1 MYSIHSTWVQQVA
14 TPSQLSSDEDE
25 YFVFM
30 LVNAYILLV
39 ETLHEVRKQ
48 KIKEKE
54 LRIENIAPFGG
65 SFIKCLIDPRP
76 PMSLQVAS
84 CRTHQTAKKIRKIE
98 DITRRQYEHIKRVKT
113 FALLT
118 QFAMPFGS
126 QLQHQDPDAL
136 HSHPRMIGYRLPWFW
151 YLSGQQQAINSYQEQ
166 QQPAAQ
172 AKSRKQQASDP
183 IT

>member
-1 MYSIHSTWVQQVA
+1 MTYNIE
-14 TPSQLSSDEDE
+14 L
-25 YFVFM
+25 
-30 LVNAYILLV
+30 
-39 ETLHEVRKQ
+39 RQ

-84 CRTHQTAKKIRKIE
+84 CRTHQKSK
-98 DITRRQYEHIKRVKT
+98 DFC
-113 FALLT
+113 FAHPICNAIWLPIAAPGPGRPSLSPT
-118 QFAMPFGS
+118 DDWLPAVPLADAMV
-126 QLQHQDPDAL
+126 
-136 HSHPRMIGYRLPWFW
+136 W

-172 AKSRKQQASDP
+172 AKGRKQQASDP

>member
-1 MYSIHSTWVQQVA
+1 MTYNIE
-14 TPSQLSSDEDE
+14 L
-25 YFVFM
+25 
-30 LVNAYILLV
+30 
-39 ETLHEVRKQ
+39 RQ

-84 CRTHQTAKKIRKIE
+84 CRTHQTTKKIRKIE

-126 QLQHQDPDAL
+126 QLQHQNPDAL
-136 HSHPRMIGYRLPWFW
+136 HSHPRMIGYRLCRSQMPWF
-151 YLSGQQQAINSYQEQ
+151 G
-166 QQPAAQ
+166 
-172 AKSRKQQASDP
+172 
-183 IT
+183 TCG